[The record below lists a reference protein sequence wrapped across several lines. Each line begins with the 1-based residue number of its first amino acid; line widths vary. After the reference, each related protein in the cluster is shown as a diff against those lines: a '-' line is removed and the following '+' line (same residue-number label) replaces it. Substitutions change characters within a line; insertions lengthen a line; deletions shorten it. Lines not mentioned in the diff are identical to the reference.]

1 MNYIILD
8 MEWNQAVDRSKV
20 VQSPVILRGEII
32 QIGAVKTD
40 ENFDLID
47 KLKINIAPKYYK
59 KMNRHVEKITGIT
72 NAQLSKGEKFPEA
85 FERFKAW
92 CGDDFRFITWGFD
105 DVAMLSD
112 NLAIHGFEPSWGN
125 DYINLQLIYK
135 NQIDNER
142 TQWSLSDAV
151 ERLQIPMDAQVH
163 DAMNDAWFTYEVC
176 RRLDMQKGL
185 AEYSGMSAGARVPL
199 RRDIIK
205 NIKDC
210 RTVLSDVRV
219 RDIPC
224 PSCQEIMKNS
234 EWLSFGGGKKSTI
247 SECEKHG
254 KFLIKLT
261 CKKASA
267 TLWAVARTV
276 YRADAAALSSY
287 KKRLEKQHQIM
298 AKRKAERNKT
308 DDNDSNA

>member
-8 MEWNQAVDRSKV
+8 LEWNQAMDKTHVI
-20 VQSPVILRGEII
+20 QSPVILRGEII

-40 ENFDLID
+40 ENFNYID

-59 KMNRHVEKITGIT
+59 RMNHHVQKITGIT
-72 NAQLSKGEKFPEA
+72 NSQLAKGEKFPQA
-85 FERFKAW
+85 FARFKEW

-112 NLAIHGFEPSWGN
+112 NLGVHRMDASWGS

-142 TQWSLSDAV
+142 TQWALSDAV
-151 ERLQIPMDAQVH
+151 ERLQIPMDAQAH
-163 DAMNDAWFTYEVC
+163 DAMNDAWFTFEVC

-185 AEYSGMSAGARVPL
+185 AEYSGMAAGIRIPL

-205 NIKDC
+205 N
-210 RTVLSDVRV
+210 LSDYRSILSEPRV

-224 PSCQEIMKNS
+224 PDCQQIMTNA

-247 SECEKHG
+247 SECKTHG
-254 KFLIKLT
+254 AFLIKLS

-267 TLWAVARTV
+267 TLWNAVRTV
-276 YRADAAALSSY
+276 YRSDDDALASY
-287 KKRLEKQHQIM
+287 QKKLQRQHEIM
-298 AKRKAERNKT
+298 VKRSAERKS
-308 DDNDSNA
+308 DDNNSNV